1 MQAIEVLREAA
12 EAADADRVEEAR
24 SKLRAVLRAVG
35 DVASA
40 PAAEV
45 DRLLL
50 VCGGAHGL
58 GSLVLKLKAAIKEER
73 ASNVVAFPGGSD
85 IMPERLSSVSD
96 GLDGCPDVP
105 ADLPIPEGYAV
116 TEEGRVWA
124 RYFDGEEERY
134 RPVGEGIMAVIG
146 RAWDVETGA
155 ARVTLAWR
163 YSGRWVALAV
173 PRSTAMD
180 GRKIMTLADHGAPIN
195 GKSAP
200 VVASWLSAQEM
211 AADRILPASAA
222 LSRMGWTPDMS
233 GYLIGEQ
240 HIGARVVHTSVADGE
255 SMNARWVAQKGTLAG
270 WVDGVWN
277 PCRMHPMGLII
288 LSAMVPPLLPIIGAT
303 GWTLDIGGETSTGK
317 TSALQASAS
326 VWGVSGTLAPG
337 GLVKS
342 WPRTWAGLRGLL
354 EFNSHIPT
362 FFDDTQM
369 VADKPELVRQGLYAA
384 AFGGSQTMGQA
395 GGGLRRERPI
405 STVVISTG
413 EVSVTSVCAAA
424 RGATT
429 RLITVRDSPL
439 PPGNSALADAIKEAR
454 IANHGVAGHAI
465 VSWLDQNRHRWG
477 ELHERY
483 RALQLRL
490 QATAASA
497 TDGRVLVYVAQLQVA
512 AWVAAAALGVE
523 VPDALLDLAARYA
536 ADGSV
541 ERDTPTAAL
550 LWARSWWD
558 ARPGLQFGARD
569 AREVIGWDV
578 GSGRIGWAEGSLRK
592 ALTEGG
598 YNPTEIFAAWR
609 NRGWLVVGEP
619 GRFSSRI
626 SSVVDPSRPRAV
638 VWSDA
643 AAKVVT
649 ESG

>member
-73 ASNVVAFPGGSD
+73 ASNVVAFPGGGD
-85 IMPERLSSVSD
+85 VMPERLSSVSD

-240 HIGARVVHTSVADGE
+240 HIGARVVHTPVADGE
-255 SMNARWVAQKGTLAG
+255 GMTARQIAQAGTVRG
-270 WVDGVWN
+270 WVDGVWA
-277 PCRMHPMGLII
+277 PASRHPMGLII
-288 LSAMVPPLLPIIGAT
+288 LSAMVPPVLPIIGAL

-317 TSALQASAS
+317 TTAIHAAAS
-326 VWGVSGTLAPG
+326 VWGVSGLAKP
-337 GLVKS
+337 
-342 WPRTWAGLRGLL
+342 WPRTWAGVRNLM
-354 EFNSHIPT
+354 EFCSHVPT
-362 FFDDTQM
+362 IFDDTQM
-369 VADKPELVRQGLYAA
+369 VADKPELVRQALYAA
-384 AFGGSQTMGQA
+384 AFGASQSMGQA
-395 GGGLRRERPI
+395 GGGLRRERPLC
-405 STVVISTG
+405 TVIISTG
-413 EVSVTSVCAAA
+413 EMSVTAVCAAA

-429 RLITVRDSPL
+429 RLITVRDPPL
-439 PPGNSALADAIKEAR
+439 PPGNAPLADSIKAAREA
-454 IANHGVAGHAI
+454 NYGVAGAA
-465 VSWLDQNRHRWG
+465 VVRWLDANRAKWVDIR
-477 ELHERY
+477 ETY
-483 RALQLRL
+483 RALQARL
-490 QATAASA
+490 QAAAPTS
-497 TDGRVLVYVAQLQVA
+497 TDGRVLVYVAQLQVTA
-512 AWVAAAALGVE
+512 YVVSQALGVE
-523 VPDALLDLAARYA
+523 VPDVLIQLATRYA
-536 ADGSV
+536 ADGAV
-541 ERDTPTAAL
+541 DRDTPTAAL
-550 LWARSWWD
+550 LWCRAWWD
-558 ARPGLQFGARD
+558 ARPGMVAGARD
-569 AREVIGWDV
+569 AREVIGWDI
-578 GSGRIGWAEGSLRK
+578 GAGRLAWSEGALKK

-598 YNPTEIFAAWR
+598 YTPAEMLSAWR

-619 GRFSSRI
+619 GRFSSRL
-626 SSVVDPSRPRAV
+626 SSAVEPSRPRAI
-638 VWSDA
+638 VWSDVG
-643 AAKVVT
+643 AKVA
-649 ESG
+649 SDAG